1 MKELK
6 LSLLETSFDFCPP
19 SLDLCTS
26 PPRPA
31 HLLLPGVL
39 GDDEAGLLQPLSAH
53 AVHLQL
59 VLLLAELDEN
69 WRHRVVLRAA
79 GPPEEVL
86 DRHRLRSRAVVFD
99 LIFMMLFFLDTTLM
113 TPTRESCNYQ
123 II

>member
-1 MKELK
+1 M
-6 LSLLETSFDFCPP
+6 TSVPP
-19 SLDLCTS
+19 VSTCAPV
-26 PPRPA
+26 PPAR

-99 LIFMMLFFLDTTLM
+99 WILMLLFFLDTTLI
-113 TPTRESCNYQ
+113 TP
-123 II
+123 IIRLADD